1 MMILI
6 TILKYKV
13 NNSIYINIKNFIEYM
28 KLNII
33 SHDERTLKNI
43 KKKLL
48 NKHYKFYH
56 IQ

>member
-1 MMILI
+1 MILI